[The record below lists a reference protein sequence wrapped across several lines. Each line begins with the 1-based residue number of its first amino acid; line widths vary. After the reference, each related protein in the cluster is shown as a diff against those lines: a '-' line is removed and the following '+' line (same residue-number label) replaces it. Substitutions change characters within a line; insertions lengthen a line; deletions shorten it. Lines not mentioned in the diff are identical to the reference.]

1 MRKIKRNKR
10 MKKSFL
16 MKFQSKFFKYF
27 RAKFNRLKKENQEF
41 EYEVDDLKR
50 KNKELLDQ
58 ANEKEN
64 GILQKINEQEF
75 IIEELIAENSN
86 LMIDLYEF
94 KKQDFLHLK

>member
-1 MRKIKRNKR
+1 
-10 MKKSFL
+10 MKLPSIFL
-16 MKFQSKFFKYF
+16 KYF
-27 RAKFNRLKKENQEF
+27 RAKFDRLKKENQEF

-50 KNKELLDQ
+50 KNKELFDQ